1 MYLLYQL
8 PHPLSILEN
17 APNMESLKK
26 LIKAK
31 NTDRDHW
38 ELKLRGEA
46 SLLSSLIN
54 FKPEFLSLTKP
65 HPIWTTAYSNPYEV
79 SKAIQ
84 QARFLSGRYRSQAL
98 ASHWTPQNKEGY
110 CLSTTCFKVKETV
123 EHILL
128 GCQAYNEQK
137 SKMYSLWLSAKNPVV
152 YQLVLEALSSDKS
165 YLLQFILD
173 CSVLPP
179 VIRATQTRV
188 ERQTILNELFYLTR
202 TWCFSIHKKRMKI
215 LGRWNFG

>member
-1 MYLLYQL
+1 M
-8 PHPLSILEN
+8 
-17 APNMESLKK
+17 
-26 LIKAK
+26 
-31 NTDRDHW
+31 
-38 ELKLRGEA
+38 
-46 SLLSSLIN
+46 
-54 FKPEFLSLTKP
+54 SLTKP
-65 HPIWTTAYSNPYEV
+65 HPIWTTTRSNPYEV

-84 QARFLSGRYRSQAL
+84 QARLLSGRYRSKAL
-98 ASHWTPQNKEGY
+98 VSNWNPQNREGY
-110 CLSTTCFKVKETV
+110 CLSTSCNQVKETV

-128 GCQAYNEQK
+128 ECQAYNEQK
-137 SKMYSLWLSAKNPVV
+137 SKMYSLWLSTKNPVV

-165 YLLQFILD
+165 YLLQFLLD

-188 ERQTILNELFYLTR
+188 GRQTILNELFYLTR